1 MNLFQRLFEELDSEL
16 PSQKFSSAKT
26 SIDYKPERSLPIIF
40 GAFKKG
46 IIKLGPVNADIG
58 GGKYDTITNWLKTQG
73 VDNLVYD
80 RFNRTSNHNMQV
92 LRKLQTSP
100 ADTATVSNVLNVI
113 AEPESRLEV
122 IRKAHAA
129 LKSTGIAYFSMYK
142 APKAGEVAKRDS
154 FQIAQKNDFYL
165 PEIQK
170 VFGNI
175 LFNKGG
181 IVAAKKQ

>member
-100 ADTATVSNVLNVI
+100 ADTATVSG
-113 AEPESRLEV
+113 AS
-122 IRKAHAA
+122 A
-129 LKSTGIAYFSMYK
+129 S
-142 APKAGEVAKRDS
+142 
-154 FQIAQKNDFYL
+154 
-165 PEIQK
+165 
-170 VFGNI
+170 
-175 LFNKGG
+175 
-181 IVAAKKQ
+181 